1 MPSFYHP
8 VVLSLASPFQCFMKL
23 FLLYVLF
30 FGTLPLF
37 AQISGDIVS
46 DGRKIETGIPYSISG
61 HQPGKFVF
69 KIAVNMDGKVTS
81 CVLQKDQSTLV
92 STPLMMKAKNS
103 ILTGLTFERG
113 YAFPEFHYG
122 FVTIE
127 VVQHNE

>member
-1 MPSFYHP
+1 MKRILF
-8 VVLSLASPFQCFMKL
+8 VLFCLLSLQAL
-23 FLLYVLF
+23 
-30 FGTLPLF
+30 T
-37 AQISGDIVS
+37 QISGDIVS
-46 DGRKIETGIPYSISG
+46 DGRKIVTGIPYSITG
-61 HQPGKFVF
+61 NQTGKFVF

-81 CVLQKDQSTLV
+81 CILQKDQSTLV

-127 VVQHNE
+127 VVPHNE

>member
-1 MPSFYHP
+1 MEDKLIKLINLNRYSEDSFFSKQDLIM
-8 VVLSLASPFQCFMKL
+8 VEE
-23 FLLYVLF
+23 
-30 FGTLPLF
+30 PL
-37 AQISGDIVS
+37 QIN
-46 DGRKIETGIPYSISG
+46 T
-61 HQPGKFVF
+61 
-69 KIAVNMDGKVTS
+69 VNMDGKVTS

>member
-1 MPSFYHP
+1 MKKVILLLFCF
-8 VVLSLASPFQCFMKL
+8 LSLQAF
-23 FLLYVLF
+23 
-30 FGTLPLF
+30 T
-37 AQISGDIVS
+37 QISGEIVS
-46 DGRKIETGIPYSISG
+46 DGRKIETGIPYSITGS
-61 HQPGKFVF
+61 QPGKFVF

-81 CVLQKDQSTLV
+81 CILQKDQSTIV

-127 VVQHNE
+127 VVPHNE